1 MKRRYHDD
9 IELPRSSITHIYWF
23 DVERPCH
30 GGYTSCLDLV
40 YYTCIWTRLYLA
52 IHLPT
57 CFIRLVSLD
66 VNRRVY
72 FEIMKR
78 IILRWTSYIIKNN
91 YGIYVYDIEIQN
103 SCENA
108 SRQAIAYNFHL
119 SNIAVISLLKICIPL
134 RRSVLY
140 YVNECYMSLCI
151 GSILSGNVR
160 TCILIYQ
167 RWHLRSYYSHC
178 LLAQNAIIIY

>member
-1 MKRRYHDD
+1 MNK
-9 IELPRSSITHIYWF
+9 I
-23 DVERPCH
+23 
-30 GGYTSCLDLV
+30 
-40 YYTCIWTRLYLA
+40 

-91 YGIYVYDIEIQN
+91 YGRYVYDIEIQN

-108 SRQAIAYNFHL
+108 SRQAIAYNVHL
-119 SNIAVISLLKICIPL
+119 SNIAVKSLLKICIPL
-134 RRSVLY
+134 RRSVVY
-140 YVNECYMSLCI
+140 YVNECYMSLW
-151 GSILSGNVR
+151 V
-160 TCILIYQ
+160 Y
-167 RWHLRSYYSHC
+167 W
-178 LLAQNAIIIY
+178 

>member
-1 MKRRYHDD
+1 MKRRYHGDM
-9 IELPRSSITHIYWF
+9 ELPRSSITHIYWF

-52 IHLPT
+52 IYLPT
-57 CFIRLVSLD
+57 CFIKLVSPD

-91 YGIYVYDIEIQN
+91 YSRYMYDIEIQI

-108 SRQAIAYNFHL
+108 SRQAIAYNL
-119 SNIAVISLLKICIPL
+119 SNIAVKSLLKICIPL

-140 YVNECYMSLCI
+140 YVNECYMSLWYT
-151 GSILSGNVR
+151 GGVLSGNVR

-178 LLAQNAIIIY
+178 LLVQNAIIIH